1 MNLFLIGY
9 RCTGKTLVGKLLSQK
24 TRKAF
29 WDTDIYIRKTR
40 QSTITQIVE
49 EQGWETFRAFE
60 KNALTTLTEKKSS
73 AVIATGGGI
82 IIDPENIEYLRNN
95 GYVIWLY
102 ADLETIFE
110 RMKTDHNS
118 NAMRPALTKEDLF
131 EETRQMM
138 AARNSLY
145 EKTAH
150 IKFDTSTE
158 TPEIIT
164 DRILK
169 TLKNKQLI

>member
-9 RCTGKTLVGKLLSQK
+9 RCTGKTSVGKLLSQK
-24 TRKAF
+24 IRKEF
-29 WDTDIYIRKTR
+29 WDTDAYIRQTR

-49 EQGWETFRAFE
+49 KYGWETFRAFE
-60 KNALTTLTEKKSS
+60 KKALITLTEKKES

-82 IIDPENIEYLRNN
+82 IIDPENIAFLKHN

-102 ADLETIFE
+102 ADLETIVG
-110 RMKTDHNS
+110 RMKSDHNS
-118 NAMRPALTKEDLF
+118 NAMRPALTNEDLI
-131 EETRQMM
+131 EETRQVM

-150 IKFDTSTE
+150 SRFDSSIE
-158 TPEIIT
+158 TPEMIS
-164 DRILK
+164 DRILE